1 MQNHTDVLI
10 VGAGLGGLLAAATL
24 IAERD
29 TSNPSVRI
37 IEASAK
43 SGGRARTKKVEGSD
57 LNLGAHALYKGGPLW
72 DLLSRIGVTPDGR
85 DPTKMRGAQPSGFY
99 RGEVHPLPVS
109 PMHML
114 TTPLL
119 DWRGRKD
126 IVRFFAN
133 VMSTKAMPDTLS
145 VRSWLEEMNLSTDA
159 LAMAEGL
166 SRLGSYSAQ
175 FDMLRANT
183 ARKMLARATRHG
195 VLYLHHGWGALIDA
209 LETRVV
215 SDGADILHETRARQL
230 TRHEDGTFSVETSGD
245 TYHSDAVILATPPR
259 VAARLL
265 GEDVKRWE
273 LTEARA
279 AHLDLV
285 LEGPLDHLPISIQGF
300 DTPTYFAIHSR
311 TANLTRQRGHEV
323 VHLARYIQR
332 EEKPS
337 RELLEA
343 DLERV
348 IPDWRS
354 RLVHARYGASPVVH
368 GLPVAGKRRPER
380 QQRENLHLVGD
391 WVAGNEHLGDNVAE
405 SAREAAR
412 AILESLHRPPMTRAA
427 V

>member
-285 LEGPLDHLPISIQGF
+285 LERLRALEHALFELVFHLTERFFSFDPLGDIADGDQGDALAIGQRERSRRDHRPDEVPLLVEELMVEALFFARRATLQVRARSLGPLLRHKV
-300 DTPTYFAIHSR
+300 
-311 TANLTRQRGHEV
+311 E
-323 VHLARYIQR
+323 
-332 EEKPS
+332 
-337 RELLEA
+337 ELLS
-343 DLERV
+343 
-348 IPDWRS
+348 I
-354 RLVHARYGASPVVH
+354 
-368 GLPVAGKRRPER
+368 
-380 QQRENLHLVGD
+380 HLFACVTEDG
-391 WVAGNEHLGDNVAE
+391 
-405 SAREAAR
+405 
-412 AILESLHRPPMTRAA
+412 
-427 V
+427 